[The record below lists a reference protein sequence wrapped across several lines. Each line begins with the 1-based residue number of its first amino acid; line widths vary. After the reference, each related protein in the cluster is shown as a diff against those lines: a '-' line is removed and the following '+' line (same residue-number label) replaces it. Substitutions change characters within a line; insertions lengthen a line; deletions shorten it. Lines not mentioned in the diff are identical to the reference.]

1 MMRDWVKAHAPHCLL
16 VLTVLACLLRAVLI
30 LDAPRPWGYVWDR
43 YHPGIQILY
52 ETGELPESRACWQCY
67 HPPVFY
73 YAGLPF
79 YWLGA
84 QIAGEAATARNPALP
99 IRLVIVLS
107 LVCTVISVFYC
118 DKLLRLYRLTDEYR
132 LLGVALALSLPCLY
146 IGSGG
151 VEADIVLT
159 AILCAFLY
167 YITRYFCVDSG
178 SGIRSVAVL
187 GVLAGLA
194 AGTKYNGLLA
204 AAVGGALI
212 ASKHLPRRNYRRLLR
227 DAAVLAAITLAIGG
241 WKYADNYQKY
251 GTPLFANGTALEG
264 FSLQRQMKWGE
275 YQFGTFPLISAVS
288 LMSPGSPEG
297 ILTDM
302 PPYRNVWS
310 TLHTL
315 FWSDMSLF
323 SRANRHGGP
332 DGMYPTKQIPFWLP
346 ASVVFL
352 ALLPT
357 LLAIVGA
364 GVTLTRRSC
373 WPLLVMS
380 GVTWLVY
387 VQWFVAQSEW
397 ALKTKY
403 ILFLLPAYLVY
414 MCFGL
419 KWVERHAPA
428 PARRAVWASLALL
441 VALTNVYL
449 LRFAIG

>member
-1 MMRDWVKAHAPHCLL
+1 MRSWVRTHAPHCLGL
-16 VLTVLACLLRAVLI
+16 LTVIACLLRVVLVI
-30 LDAPRPWGYVWDR
+30 DSPRPWGYVWDR

-52 ETGELPESRACWQCY
+52 ATGELAESQACWQCY

-84 QIAGEAATARNPALP
+84 QIAGAAAVARNPALP
-99 IRLVIVLS
+99 VRLVVVLS
-107 LVCTVISVFYC
+107 LVCTAIAVLYC
-118 DKLLRLYRLTDEYR
+118 DKLLRLYRLTGEYR
-132 LLGVALALSLPCLY
+132 VLGVALALSLPCLY
-146 IGSGG
+146 LASGG

-167 YITRYFCVDSG
+167 YVTRYFCVDSG
-178 SGIRSVAVL
+178 SGFQSILVL

-204 AAVGGALI
+204 VAVGGVLI
-212 ASKHLPRRNYRRLLR
+212 ASKHLPQRRFRRMLR
-227 DAAVLAAITLAIGG
+227 DASALGAIALAIGG

-264 FSLQRQMKWGE
+264 FSLERQMRWGE
-275 YQFGTFPLISAVS
+275 YQFARFPLVGAIS

-297 ILTDM
+297 LLTDL
-302 PPYRNVWS
+302 PPYRSVWS

-332 DGMYPTKQIPFWLP
+332 PGMYPTKQIPVWLP
-346 ASVVFL
+346 ASVVVL

-357 LLAIVGA
+357 LLAIVGL
-364 GVTLTRRSC
+364 GVTLTRRSL

-387 VQWFVAQSEW
+387 VQWFVAQTDW
-397 ALKTKY
+397 ALKAKY

-419 KWVERHAPA
+419 KWVEGRAPA
-428 PARRAVWASLALL
+428 PAKGAVWGSLVLL
-441 VALTNVYL
+441 VALTHVYL